1 MGILAARRIALA
13 GFIALLATSSLF
25 AQNQPIIGLGA
36 DQGRPEAS
44 LLPAVGLTLD
54 APRELDLG
62 QGSMDIQQRPSDALR
77 LQIYGNESLA
87 APGGDAETERLPDS
101 HPATR

>member
-1 MGILAARRIALA
+1 MDNLAARRIGLA

-25 AQNQPIIGLGA
+25 AQSPPVIGLGA

-44 LLPAVGLTLD
+44 LLPAAGLTLD
-54 APRELDLG
+54 APRELDFG
-62 QGSMDIQQRPSDALR
+62 QGSMELQQRPSDGLR

-101 HPATR
+101 HPAGR